1 MIRKYTFFVLIAF
14 LSLNLF
20 SQEYIPL
27 LKTNSF
33 WDVSEVTRFSRSP
46 CGLVSISRD
55 QIGQDT
61 IIDNKTYKKIKQY
74 PVIGTRTGTYKC
86 LGSPYIID
94 TTNYSYS
101 KSYFREDIIEK
112 KIYRLQIENNNK
124 IEDIYY
130 DFSLK
135 VGDTL
140 ELNVFLNIA
149 FSIIHSIEED
159 SEGRKKF
166 ILDSSGD
173 GALGSYYYTEGIG
186 SRYGLFHRAN
196 YDWMSV
202 YPSLQCSGSNMLNN
216 SCNITLELPNE
227 DEVDDVEN
235 PDEVDD
241 EDEPSKIYPNP
252 VNDFL
257 KVENK
262 ENTTLKILSVRGK
275 LLKKLV
281 SDIDFEIDIS
291 SFSKGIYLIEIS
303 NTESTVKRKII
314 KL

>member
-20 SQEYIPL
+20 SQDYIPL
-27 LKTNSF
+27 LQKDAF
-33 WDVSEVTRFSRSP
+33 WDVAEKSRSSRNP
-46 CGLVSISRD
+46 CGTVSMIRSK
-55 QIGQDT
+55 IGQDT

-74 PVIGTRTGTYKC
+74 PVIGTRSGLYEC

-112 KIYRLQIENNNK
+112 KVYRLKIENNTK
-124 IEDIYY
+124 IENIYY

-140 ELNVFLNIA
+140 ELNVFLNID

-166 ILDSSGD
+166 ILDGKGD

-186 SRYGLFHRAN
+186 SRYGLFYRAN
-196 YDWMSV
+196 YDWMNV

-216 SCNITLELPNE
+216 SCYITLELPNE
-227 DEVDDVEN
+227 DE
-235 PDEVDD
+235 DD
-241 EDEPSKIYPNP
+241 EEDEEDESLKIYPNP

-257 KVENK
+257 KIKNK
-262 ENTTLKILSVRGK
+262 ENTTIKIFSIRGK
-275 LLKKLV
+275 LLKQIV
-281 SDIDFEIDIS
+281 SDNDFEIDIS
-291 SFSKGIYLIEIS
+291 SFSKGVYLLEIS
-303 NTESTVKRKII
+303 NLNNKEKRKFI